1 MSKGF
6 KLLIAADILQ
16 VALFAWRLPSLPK
29 QIPLFYSRP
38 WGEAQI
44 ADVWYIGLLPF
55 LMHLLFFTNGF
66 IINRFFKGDEMFT
79 KLFTVVN
86 YCVIIAFTGIFV
98 KILLLV
104 T

>member
-6 KLLIAADILQ
+6 KLLIGADILQ
-16 VALFAWRLPSLPK
+16 TLLFVWRLPRLPN

-38 WGEAQI
+38 WGESQI
-44 ADVWYIGLLPF
+44 AEIWYIALLPI
-55 LMHLLFFTNGF
+55 LMHLLFFLNVF
-66 IINRFFKGDEMFT
+66 IINRYFKDDEMFT
-79 KLFTVVN
+79 KLFTIAN
-86 YCVIIAFTGIFV
+86 YCIIIAFTVIFV

>member
-6 KLLIAADILQ
+6 KLLIGADILQ
-16 VALFAWRLPSLPK
+16 ILLFAWRLPSLPK

-38 WGEAQI
+38 WGEPQI
-44 ADVWYIGLLPF
+44 AEVWYIALLPI
-55 LMHLLFFTNGF
+55 LMHLLFFLNGL
-66 IINRFFKGDEMFT
+66 IINRYFKDDEVFT
-79 KLFTVVN
+79 RLFTVVN
-86 YCVIIAFTGIFV
+86 YCVIITFTGIFV

>member
-6 KLLIAADILQ
+6 KLLIGADILQ
-16 VALFAWRLPSLPK
+16 ILLFAWRLPGLPK

-38 WGEAQI
+38 WGESQI
-44 ADVWYIGLLPF
+44 TEIWYIGFLPF
-55 LMHLLFFTNGF
+55 LMHLLFFINVF
-66 IINRFFKGDEMFT
+66 IINRYFKDDEVFT
-79 KLFTVVN
+79 MLFTVAN

-98 KILLLV
+98 KILLLI